1 MGLNQAS
8 QASHEPHQPALL
20 PHEQVPQSLRFKPS
34 FLNFLRHRKLIHQ
47 MSKDS
52 SSNHEPNHPYWQLEE
67 NIKGKPELEALLHA
81 LRASEFKYRTILEEL
96 DIGFLEVDLEGVILR
111 VHPRFTAITG
121 YAEGDLLG
129 KQGDL
134 LLDDEG
140 KQMMSEVIEK
150 RKQGTASSY
159 ELPVR
164 HRLGHRIW
172 LLITGAPLR
181 DMDGDV
187 VGSVGIHFDV
197 TARKELELENERA
210 LANEAMARQRERE
223 LLMKMSHEIR
233 TPINAING
241 LFHLLDTR
249 AWSEE
254 EMQLWQGAQNA
265 SAMLRTVVDDIL
277 HLTKLESGAN
287 VVSKTEVNVVEVTAG
302 LAKMHH
308 LLAEQKGLTL
318 TCSCRLLEK
327 NRRIDV
333 DKWLQILTNLL
344 GNAIKYTPEGEVT
357 LDIFENANRPGWICA
372 EVRDSGPG
380 IDEAERD
387 KIFAPFGGRGVDQAS
402 DMGSTGLG
410 LTISRELAV
419 LMGGDLLLMPS
430 PNGARFLVELPAETW
445 GDEQASSSESAP
457 VPQVLAWDGSGV
469 RVLMAEDNE
478 LNIMYAQALFD
489 RWNLACVV
497 VGNGR
502 EALEAWEKGGFD
514 VLLLDVQMPEMDGLE
529 ALTRLRGLE
538 RDRDLEPTPVYMVT
552 AFADE
557 KTRSMAMERGA
568 TGFVSKPFS
577 PQEMHRILTVHE
589 KKEG

>member
-1 MGLNQAS
+1 
-8 QASHEPHQPALL
+8 
-20 PHEQVPQSLRFKPS
+20 
-34 FLNFLRHRKLIHQ
+34 

-81 LRASEFKYRTILEEL
+81 LLASEFKYRTILEEL
-96 DIGFLEVDLEGVILR
+96 DLGFLEVDLEGVILR

-121 YAEGDLLG
+121 YAEADLLG
-129 KQGDL
+129 KQGDF

-181 DMDGDV
+181 NMHGDV

-372 EVRDSGPG
+372 EVKDSGPG

-387 KIFAPFGGRGVDQAS
+387 KVFAPFGGRGVDQAS

-430 PNGARFLVELPAETW
+430 PNGARFLVELPAETC
-445 GDEQASSSESAP
+445 GHGQASSLESAP

-502 EALEAWEKGGFD
+502 EALEAWEKGGVD

-538 RDRDLEPTPVYMVT
+538 RDRGLEPTPVYMVT

-577 PQEMHRILTVHE
+577 PKEMHRILTAHE
-589 KKEG
+589 KKVD

>member
-1 MGLNQAS
+1 
-8 QASHEPHQPALL
+8 
-20 PHEQVPQSLRFKPS
+20 
-34 FLNFLRHRKLIHQ
+34 

-52 SSNHEPNHPYWQLEE
+52 TSNHEPNHPYWQLEE

-96 DIGFLEVDLEGVILR
+96 DLGFVEVDKDGVVQK
-111 VHPRFTAITG
+111 VHSRFAEITG
-121 YAEGDLLG
+121 YSTEDLIGTTGDF
-129 KQGDL
+129 
-134 LLDDEG
+134 LLDDAG
-140 KQMMSEVIEK
+140 KRMMTEVMEN
-150 RKQGTASSY
+150 RRRGMASSY

-172 LLITGAPLR
+172 MLITGAPLR
-181 DMDGDV
+181 NLRGDV
-187 VGSVGIHFDV
+187 VGSVGIHFDI
-197 TARKELELENERA
+197 TDRKELELENERA
-210 LANEAMARQRERE
+210 LASEAMARQRERD

-254 EMQLWQGAQNA
+254 EMPLWQGAQNA
-265 SAMLRTVVDDIL
+265 SAMLRVVVDEIL
-277 HLTKLESGAN
+277 HLTKLESGAQ
-287 VVSKTEVNVVEVTAG
+287 VVNKTEVNVVEATTAM
-302 LAKMHH
+302 AKMHR
-308 LLAEQKGLTL
+308 LLADQKGLNL
-318 TCSCRLLEK
+318 TCSCRLSNN
-327 NRRIDV
+327 NRLIDV

-344 GNAIKYTPEGEVT
+344 GNAIKYTVEGEIT
-357 LDIFENANRPGWICA
+357 LDIFENSDRPGWIYA
-372 EVRDSGPG
+372 EVKDSGPG
-380 IDEAERD
+380 IEHAERET
-387 KIFAPFGGRGVDQAS
+387 IFLPFEGRGLKQAS

-430 PNGARFLVELPAETW
+430 ANGARFLLELPAETCSVK
-445 GDEQASSSESAP
+445 EEPSSVSPALP
-457 VPQVLAWDGSGV
+457 AVMTWDGSGV